1 MRAESPLGPF
11 VYLDHLATT
20 PADPRV
26 VEAMRPWLSERFGH
40 PASRSHRLGWEAE
53 EAVEAARAR
62 VADLLK
68 VEPREIVFTSGGTEA
83 DNLAVKGV
91 ADAYGA
97 RGRHVV
103 TTAVENRPVLDSCRW
118 LEETRAFA
126 VTRVPCSFT
135 GRVSAE
141 NVAAALREGTILV
154 CVQAANQETGTTQP
168 IAEIAAACAGRNLLV
183 HVDATFAGGWLELD
197 PRRDGVHLMSLSA
210 NKLGGPKGAGA
221 LYVRRKD
228 PRVRLAPQLHGGS
241 HERGLRAGTVD
252 VAGAVGFGV
261 AASIVRETR
270 EAAAATVRRLR
281 DRLEA
286 AVLERVPEASV
297 HGDREHR
304 LPNVTNLS
312 FAGVEAESLLMGMQ
326 DVAAAAG
333 AGCTS
338 ALVEPSYVFEAMGL
352 AADVAARS
360 VRFSLGRSTTR
371 EEIDFALER
380 IVATVAKVRALGA
393 PPIPVARRKP

>member
-1 MRAESPLGPF
+1 MGPF

-40 PASRSHRLGWEAE
+40 PASRSHRLGWDAEA
-53 EAVEAARAR
+53 AVEAARAQ
-62 VADLLK
+62 VADLLG

-83 DNLAVKGV
+83 DNLAIKGV
-91 ADAYGA
+91 ADAYGV

-118 LEETRAFA
+118 LEETRGFA

-141 NVAAALREGTILV
+141 NVVAALRPDTILV
-154 CVQAANQETGTTQP
+154 SVQAANQETGTTQP
-168 IAEIAAACAGRNLLV
+168 FAEIAAACAGRNLLV
-183 HVDATFAGGWLELD
+183 HVDATFAGGWLDLD
-197 PRRDGVHLMSLSA
+197 PRRDGVHLMTLSA

-228 PRVRLAPQLHGGS
+228 PRVRLAPQLHGGA

-252 VAGAVGFGV
+252 VAGAVGFGL

-270 EAAAATVRRLR
+270 AAATAAVSSLR
-281 DRLEA
+281 DRLEGA
-286 AVLERVPEASV
+286 LLERVPDPVV

-326 DVAAAAG
+326 DVAASAG

-338 ALVEPSYVFEAMGL
+338 ALVEPSHVFGAMGL
-352 AADVAARS
+352 APDVAAQS

-371 EEIDFALER
+371 DEIDFAIER
-380 IVATVAKVRALGA
+380 IVATVSKVRALGA
-393 PPIPVARRKP
+393 PAIPVARRKP

>member
-1 MRAESPLGPF
+1 VGPF

-40 PASRSHRLGWEAE
+40 PASRSHRMGWDAEA
-53 EAVEAARAR
+53 AVEAARAQ
-62 VADLLK
+62 VADLLH

-83 DNLAVKGV
+83 DNLAIKGV
-91 ADAYGA
+91 ADAYGV

-118 LEETRAFA
+118 LEETRGFA

-141 NVAAALREGTILV
+141 NVVAALRPDTILV
-154 CVQAANQETGTTQP
+154 SVQAANQETGTTQP
-168 IAEIAAACAGRNLLV
+168 CAEIAAACAGRNVLV
-183 HVDATFAGGWLELD
+183 HVDATFAGAWLELD
-197 PRRDGVHLMSLSA
+197 PRRDGVHLMTLSA

-270 EAAAATVRRLR
+270 EAATATVSALR
-281 DRLEA
+281 DRLEGA
-286 AVLERVPEASV
+286 LLERVPDAQV
-297 HGDREHR
+297 HGDRAHR
-304 LPNVTNLS
+304 LPNVANLS

-326 DVAAAAG
+326 DVAASAG
-333 AGCTS
+333 AGCTN
-338 ALVEPSYVFEAMGL
+338 ALVEPSHVFEAMGL
-352 AADVAARS
+352 TKDVAAQS
-360 VRFSLGRSTTR
+360 VRFSLGRATTR
-371 EEIDFALER
+371 DEIDFAIER
-380 IVATVAKVRALGA
+380 VVATVAKVRALGA
-393 PPIPVARRKP
+393 PAIPVARRKP

>member
-1 MRAESPLGPF
+1 MGPF

-26 VEAMRPWLSERFGH
+26 VEAMRPWLAERFGH
-40 PASRSHRLGWEAE
+40 PASRSHRLGWDAEA
-53 EAVEAARAR
+53 AVEAARAQ
-62 VADLLK
+62 VADLLR

-118 LEETRAFA
+118 LEETRGFS

-135 GRVSAE
+135 GRVSAT
-141 NVAAALREGTILV
+141 NVVAALRPDTILV
-154 CVQAANQETGTTQP
+154 SVQAANQETGTTQP
-168 IAEIAAACAGRNLLV
+168 YAEIAAACAGRNVLV
-183 HVDATFAGGWLELD
+183 HVDATFAGAWLDLD
-197 PRRDGVHLMSLSA
+197 PRRDGVHLMTLSA

-261 AASIVRETR
+261 AASLVRAMR
-270 EAAAATVRRLR
+270 EAAATEVRGLR
-281 DRLEA
+281 DRLEGA
-286 AVLERVPEASV
+286 LLERVADARV

-312 FAGVEAESLLMGMQ
+312 FPGVEAESLLMGMQ
-326 DVAAAAG
+326 DVAASAG
-333 AGCTS
+333 AGCTN
-338 ALVEPSYVFEAMGL
+338 ALVEPSHVFEAMGI
-352 AADVAARS
+352 AKDVAAES

-371 EEIDFALER
+371 EEIDLAIER